1 VWGAVNAET
10 RVWLEH
16 PIVQILVEVAINQM
30 RTLMTKVDKGSR

>member
-1 VWGAVNAET
+1 VWGAANVET
-10 RVWLEH
+10 RVLQEH